1 MRVLIEINHPS
12 QVHFF
17 KNLVVRLRDRGDRV
31 LVTARDKDVT
41 LRLLRALRIRHVCL
55 SRQRSGL
62 PAMALELA
70 RRIRKLVAVGRRFR
84 PDVMVARGGA
94 TIGVAGT
101 LLDVPRVVFHDTEH
115 ARLERALSLP
125 LATCIC
131 TGEGYQGEHGDRQ
144 RQFRTVP
151 VMAYLAPSVFEPDEA
166 PLRRAGIDPR
176 EAYIVLRAVSW
187 QAVHDQGVTRPGETV
202 MQKAVARLSQFG
214 RVIVTSESPLP
225 PSLAPY
231 RNPVPVE
238 HVHDLL
244 AFASCYVG
252 EGGSMASEAAV
263 LGTPAVFC
271 NPLRAGCG
279 CILHL
284 EKKYRLVR
292 TADTLPDGVAVAEQ
306 WLGDPDLACTWQDRR
321 LQLLAH
327 CESEDVTAFMLRT
340 LEEFAVPK
348 R

>member
-17 KNLVVRLRDRGDRV
+17 KNLVFRLRARGDRV

-41 LRLLRALRIRHVCL
+41 LRLLRAIGIRHVCL

-62 PAMALELA
+62 PAMAMELA
-70 RRIRKLVAVGRRFR
+70 RRARKLVAVGRRFR

-94 TIGVAGT
+94 TIGMAGV
-101 LLDVPRVVFHDTEH
+101 LVGVPRVVFDDTEH

-131 TGEGYQGEHGDRQ
+131 TGEGYLGDQGRRQ
-144 RQFRTVP
+144 RRFRAVP

-166 PLRRAGIDPR
+166 PLRQAGIDPH
-176 EAYIVLRAVSW
+176 EPYVVLRAISW

-202 MQKAVARLSQFG
+202 LHDAVDRLSRFG

-225 PSLAPY
+225 ASLADH
-231 RNPVPVE
+231 RNPIPVE

-263 LGTPAVFC
+263 LGTPAIFC

-284 EKKYRLVR
+284 EQHYGLVR
-292 TADTLPDGVAVAEQ
+292 TVDTLPDGLAVAEQ
-306 WLGDPDLACTWQDRR
+306 WLGDPDLARTWRERR
-321 LQLLAH
+321 ARLLAD
-327 CESEDVTAFMLRT
+327 SEDVTAFMLRT
-340 LEEFAVPK
+340 LEKFAP
-348 R
+348 RGR